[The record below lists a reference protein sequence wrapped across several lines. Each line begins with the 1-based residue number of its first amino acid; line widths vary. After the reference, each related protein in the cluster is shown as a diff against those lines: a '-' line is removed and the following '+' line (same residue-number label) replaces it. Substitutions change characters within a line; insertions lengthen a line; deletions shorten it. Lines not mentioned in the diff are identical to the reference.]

1 MHQPLSKDQIAAIN
15 GADRNVSDCAVNDR
29 IVFDAGPQWFPNAA
43 RILLAPKPGLVLHL
57 QTDCGERNGHR
68 YAGGEVVVP
77 SGVVRQLMRRDDG
90 RPWFTALMEGSEAA
104 WWLALQRAERIAA
117 QIDSLDLR

>member
-1 MHQPLSKDQIAAIN
+1 MHQPLSKAQIAAIN
-15 GADRNVSDCAVNDR
+15 GSDRSVSDRTADDR

-68 YAGGEVVVP
+68 YAGGEVAVP
-77 SGVVRQLMRRDDG
+77 MGVVRQLVRRDDG
-90 RPWFTALMEGSEAA
+90 RPWFEALMEGSQAA
-104 WWLALQRAERIAA
+104 WWLELQRAERVAA
-117 QIDSLDLR
+117 QIYALNLN